1 MCALSMP
8 SERGEQART
17 PEEAVLARVAMR
29 DASAVRECLARY
41 GGLVWSIARRFSPT
55 DADDAVQEIFLDL
68 WKNAGRYDPAIAS
81 EPVFVAMIARRRL
94 IDRRRRAK
102 RDASTSPSARPP
114 SIPDPASGPEVCAEA
129 SQAAR
134 ALMQLRPEE
143 RDVLL
148 QATCLGMSHEEIA
161 RQTGQPLGTIKS
173 LARRGL
179 FRIRALLAG
188 VDGQEEHS

>member
-8 SERGEQART
+8 SERGEKGRAA
-17 PEEAVLARVAMR
+17 PEPVLGRVAMR
-29 DASAVRECLARY
+29 DANAVRECLGRY
-41 GGLVWSIARRFSPT
+41 GGLVWSIARRFSPS
-55 DADDAVQEIFLDL
+55 DAEDAVQEIFLDL
-68 WKNAGRYDPAIAS
+68 WKNAERYDPTIAS

-94 IDRRRRAK
+94 IDRRRRSK
-102 RDASTSPSARPP
+102 RDASVPSDAPPP
-114 SIPDPASGPEVCAEA
+114 SVADPGSGPEACAEA
-129 SQAAR
+129 SQAAQ

-161 RQTGQPLGTIKS
+161 RKTGQPLGTIKS

-179 FRIRALLAG
+179 LRIRARMMG
-188 VDGQEEHS
+188 VQGEEEPS